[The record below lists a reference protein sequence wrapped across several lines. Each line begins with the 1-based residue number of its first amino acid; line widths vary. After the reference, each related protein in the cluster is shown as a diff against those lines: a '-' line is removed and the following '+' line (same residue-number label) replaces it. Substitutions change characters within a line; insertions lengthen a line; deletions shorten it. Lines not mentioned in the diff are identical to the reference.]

1 MSNLF
6 SVTAFPAL
14 RITGELELI
23 PAITKAMSTHKI
35 GFKFREVY
43 KRQCNTLELP
53 RLTLRVQP
61 VSSKLVALLF
71 CLFNPVFIN
80 MACTACFIH

>member
-23 PAITKAMSTHKI
+23 PILSTHKI
-35 GFKFREVY
+35 GFKFREVQKQQY
-43 KRQCNTLELP
+43 NTLTLP
-53 RLTLRVQP
+53 KLALSVQP
-61 VSSKLVALLF
+61 VSSELVALLF
-71 CLFNPVFIN
+71 CLFSPVFIN
-80 MACTACFIH
+80 MACTACFIS